1 MGDDLEDFIRLQKQK
16 INKERQLIQDD
27 DVTNDVS
34 DFLVIFQEQF
44 ST

>member
-34 DFLVIFQEQF
+34 DFLVIFLEQF